1 MKRSGIGPGAKSL
14 DRGSTFA
21 SRGEGLKRSATAPSD
36 FRDKDGNFVFPGPA
50 LSDRA
55 AERKRERARRRAAA
69 VAAARRA
76 PRAEWDILTK
86 TSPCAVCGSR
96 MAVTG
101 HHVLPLR
108 MLKANSVSPD
118 LWYDPRNHLP
128 LCMEPSPERC
138 HQRHE
143 NYISRVPRE
152 LVLEKAPG
160 AIDFADEVGLLHLF
174 DREYPEPRS

>member
-1 MKRSGIGPGAKSL
+1 MKRSGIKPGAKSL
-14 DRGSTFA
+14 ERGSTFA
-21 SRGEGLKRSATAPSD
+21 SRGDGLKRSATAPSD
-36 FRDKDGNFVFPGPA
+36 FRDSDGNFVFSGPA

-55 AERKRERARRRAAA
+55 AARRAM
-69 VAAARRA
+69 ARRA
-76 PRAEWDILTK
+76 PRVEWDVLTR
-86 TSPCAVCGSR
+86 TSACAVCGSR
-96 MAVTG
+96 LAITG

-108 MLKANSVSPD
+108 MLKANGVSPD

-143 NYISRVPRE
+143 NYVKRVPRA
-152 LVLEKAPG
+152 LVLAKAPG

-174 DREYPEPRS
+174 DREYPEPPT